1 MPGGSGFSQEID
13 TMATITHFDDI
24 IDVRDIIARV
34 EELQETR
41 DALREEFDAMPENAG
56 VDFDHWVRN
65 QEGFS
70 SEDADELQQLESF
83 LADLQGMGGDEQ
95 WRGDWYPVTLV
106 RDSYFKDYAQELA
119 DDIGAIP
126 AGASWPCTCIDWD
139 QAARE
144 LRMDYSSVEFDGVTY
159 WTR

>member
-1 MPGGSGFSQEID
+1 
-13 TMATITHFDDI
+13 MATITHFDDI
-24 IDVRDIIARV
+24 IDVRNIIARV
-34 EELQETR
+34 EELEAEMQGEIPDGSTWAGS
-41 DALREEFDAMPENAG
+41 DEESELATLQAL
-56 VDFDHWVRN
+56 
-65 QEGFS
+65 
-70 SEDADELQQLESF
+70 